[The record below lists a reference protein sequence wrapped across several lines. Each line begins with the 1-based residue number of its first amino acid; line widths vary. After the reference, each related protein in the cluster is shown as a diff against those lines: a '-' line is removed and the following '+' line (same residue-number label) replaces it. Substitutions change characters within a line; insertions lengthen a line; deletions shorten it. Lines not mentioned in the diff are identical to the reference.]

1 MFLYLKWM
9 MIQMIQSALGKEKN
23 DYALLRHAD
32 AVRSRMKAEW
42 EKSYSR
48 ADLSKQKWNMKQS
61 GILLS
66 ALILWDL
73 SIQGGG
79 WVGGGTAIY
88 RQCQTHF
95 ISIYRNTFFTGMF
108 CYLLPSLHSKS
119 EFIQNTD
126 NVTGLPTSDSVCS
139 RSGMAS
145 TK

>member
-73 SIQGGG
+73 SLIH
-79 WVGGGTAIY
+79 I
-88 RQCQTHF
+88 
-95 ISIYRNTFFTGMF
+95 
-108 CYLLPSLHSKS
+108 
-119 EFIQNTD
+119 
-126 NVTGLPTSDSVCS
+126 
-139 RSGMAS
+139 
-145 TK
+145 